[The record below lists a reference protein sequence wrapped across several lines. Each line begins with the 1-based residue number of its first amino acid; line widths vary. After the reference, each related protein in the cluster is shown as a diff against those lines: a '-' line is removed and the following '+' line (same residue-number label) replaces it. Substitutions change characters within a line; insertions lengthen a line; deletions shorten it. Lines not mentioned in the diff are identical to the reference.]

1 MEDIGGG
8 EGGGGRI
15 RGCNDEGRYENNYR
29 CVYHLQT
36 HTEDMLPQDLA
47 QYEKVRILVFAD
59 FEIGV

>member
-1 MEDIGGG
+1 MVEVLEDIGGG
-8 EGGGGRI
+8 GGGGGAGGGKI

-47 QYEKVRILVFAD
+47 QYEKVRI
-59 FEIGV
+59 